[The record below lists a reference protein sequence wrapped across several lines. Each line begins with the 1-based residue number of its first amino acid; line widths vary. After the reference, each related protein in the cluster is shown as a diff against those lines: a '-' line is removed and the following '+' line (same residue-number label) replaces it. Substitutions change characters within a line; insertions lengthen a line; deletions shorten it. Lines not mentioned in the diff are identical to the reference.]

1 MKRIKVLGFLLH
13 VHFRRSSHL
22 SRNASLDVILN
33 YVFVLG
39 LSLLKA
45 LQYALELTKENKQ
58 THKSRVLP
66 HVF

>member
-1 MKRIKVLGFLLH
+1 MFISEEAVN
-13 VHFRRSSHL
+13 L